1 MHFNTWQ
8 QVRQQM
14 YNCFERSAEALFNL
28 SDALL
33 SEPHARSLPEL
44 SLSAFFQRRWS
55 SVYEALQDGRINV
68 EQLRDVFV
76 QALIE
81 SKPADEPIWLGLD
94 SSSMQ
99 RLEAESLRDRGMIY
113 IPNMPHATKPVSVGW
128 QFSTLMLL
136 PEQPSSW
143 VGILEQRRIGSEQ
156 TAIEVG
162 IEQLRA
168 VLPQMRRRPVI
179 LLADRWYATASFVH
193 ACHELSCQ
201 ALIRLKRNRKLYR
214 AAPPRKEKQRGAP
227 CKHGPLF
234 QGTRPETYGSADA
247 EWEGVDE
254 HGKRVVVSCWKHLH
268 FREAPLVEVSVIRVL
283 REAAR
288 DTKRDPRESWFIWTS
303 QEDIPLE
310 QVRTWYRKRFSQ
322 EHGYRFL
329 KQDLLWTQA
338 HLRTPEQVERW
349 SWIVACACNQLLLCQ
364 HLGQAVLRPWES
376 TQRAVTP
383 RQVRRVMPSILLQL
397 GTPAEPPKPRGKS
410 PGWPKGRV
418 RTPAPR
424 FLVVRKPKA
433 VPKTHRKRA

>member
-1 MHFNTWQ
+1 MHFNTLK

-14 YNCFERSAEALFNL
+14 YGCFERSRDALFNL

-33 SEPHARSLPEL
+33 SESQARSLPEL
-44 SLSAFFQRRWS
+44 SLSVFFERRWP
-55 SVYEALQDGRINV
+55 SVYEALQDGRINI
-68 EQLRDVFV
+68 ERLREVFV
-76 QALIE
+76 QVLLE
-81 SKPADEPIWLGLD
+81 THPTDEPIWLGID

-99 RLEAESLRDRGMIY
+99 RLEAESSRDRGMIY
-113 IPNMPHATKPVSVGW
+113 MPNMPHATKPVSVGY

-136 PEQPSSW
+136 PQQPSSW

-168 VLPQMRRRPVI
+168 VLPQLRGRPVI
-179 LLADRWYATASFVH
+179 LLADRWYATASFVQ
-193 ACHELSCQ
+193 ACHELGVQ
-201 ALIRLKRNRKLYR
+201 ALIRLKRNRRLYR
-214 AAPPRKEKQRGAP
+214 AAPPRKQKQRGAP

-234 QGTRPETYGSADA
+234 QGTRPETYGPADA

-268 FREAPLVEVSVIRVL
+268 FREAPAVEVRVIRVL

-288 DTKRDPRESWFIWTS
+288 DTKRDPRESGFVWTGTT
-303 QEDIPLE
+303 DIPLE

-322 EHGYRFL
+322 EHGYRYL

-349 SWIVACACNQLLLCQ
+349 SWIVACACNQLLLAK
-364 HLGQAVLRPWES
+364 HLGQALLRPWES
-376 TQRAVTP
+376 KERAVTP
-383 RQVRRVMPSILLQL
+383 RQVRRVMPSILLPV
-397 GTPAEPPKPRGKS
+397 GTPAQPPKPRGKS

-424 FLVVRKPKA
+424 FAVIKKPKPG
-433 VPKTHRKRA
+433 PKTHRKRA

>member
-1 MHFNTWQ
+1 MHINTLE

-14 YNCFERSAEALFNL
+14 YRCFERSGDALFNL

-33 SEPHARSLPEL
+33 SESQARSLPEL
-44 SLSAFFQRRWS
+44 SLSVFFERRWP

-68 EQLRDVFV
+68 ERLREVFV

-81 SKPADEPIWLGLD
+81 STPADEPIWLGID
-94 SSSMQ
+94 SSSME
-99 RLEAESLRDRGMIY
+99 RLEAVSSRDRGMIY
-113 IPNMPHATKPVSVGW
+113 MPNMPHATNPVSVGW
-128 QFSTLMLL
+128 QFSTVMLL

-143 VGILEQRRIGSEQ
+143 VGILEQRRIGTEQ

-168 VLPQMRRRPVI
+168 LLPLIERPVI
-179 LLADRWYATASFVH
+179 LLADRWYAVARFVR
-193 ACHELSCQ
+193 ACRELGCQ

-214 AAPPRKEKQRGAP
+214 AAPPRQVKQRGAP
-227 CKHGPLF
+227 RKHGSLF
-234 QGTRPETYGSADA
+234 QGTRPETYGPADA
-247 EWEGVDE
+247 QWEGTDE
-254 HGKRVVVSCWKHLH
+254 QGKRVVVSCWKHLH
-268 FREAPLVEVSVIRVL
+268 FREAPEAEVSVIRVQ

-288 DTKRDPRESWFIWTS
+288 DSKRDPRESWFIWTGA
-303 QEDIPLE
+303 QEVPLE

-329 KQDLLWTQA
+329 KQDLLWEHA

-349 SWIVACACNQLLLCQ
+349 SWIVACACNQLLLSK
-364 HLGQAVLRPWES
+364 HFGLAVHRPWES

-383 RQVRRVMPSILLQL
+383 RQVRRVMPSILHLL
-397 GTPAEPPKPRGKS
+397 GTPALLPKPRGKS
-410 PGWPKGRV
+410 PGWRKGRV
-418 RTPAPR
+418 RTLAPR
-424 FLVVRKPKA
+424 FPVVRKPKP